1 VLTEGGNINLASNNI
16 RVITDYYVDKIEDY
30 LIVDPPTSGRLIAVP
45 SGGLDV
51 IPKANE
57 KTVTIFSTEDL
68 DERRIKVG
76 RVIER
81 LFTTMLRSSSKVHRN
96 AYVYGM

>member
-1 VLTEGGNINLASNNI
+1 MLTEGGNINLASNNI

-30 LIVDPPTSGRLIAVP
+30 LIVDPPSSGRLIAVP
-45 SGGLDV
+45 SGGLDM

-68 DERRIKVG
+68 DERRIKVSDA
-76 RVIER
+76 ILSFFHWFEPEP
-81 LFTTMLRSSSKVHRN
+81 TTTSE
-96 AYVYGM
+96 

>member
-1 VLTEGGNINLASNNI
+1 MITIFRKSNNFKKWFHNRTIRDLVLTEGGNINLASSNI
-16 RVITDYYVDKIEDY
+16 RVITDYYVDKIEEY

-45 SGGLDV
+45 TGGLDV
-51 IPKANE
+51 TPKANE

-76 RVIER
+76 RV
-81 LFTTMLRSSSKVHRN
+81 
-96 AYVYGM
+96 